1 MFHQYKLFKSLIV
14 ISLSTLGLF
23 ACTPSFQTTAEKCA
37 TYSPVTLPITE
48 TNDDSE
54 FKVLAGSTSNNYK
67 LHLEDA
73 LNSLENIQ
81 SKASDGTT
89 SPLSSDEQTAIQF
102 ILDKAKEKMGYVIEN
117 GKVES
122 ASNPLDYLESLFS
135 ATDADEVIETFA
147 DAKRNLVRAISK
159 ADSVCNYTNSGINL
173 VIEDPNIP
181 SNENNI
187 VKTVNAQLSLNYNPD
202 SKGENKDTVDQIF
215 LISLY
220 DEPIEDLDISKRKA
234 KSFSSISRI
243 ADTEFKAAGA
253 SLAKVRQINFS
264 DSITNETFFFDD
276 DFDQLKLGQLVT
288 TKFNSTCKDPV
299 TAEDVDCTDPSTT
312 RIPQHQSCS
321 GDQAQQEWLQGKCP
335 INVDARQRH
344 PACPSDR
351 SLSESSATATDETGQ
366 IQINSFPVVPGL
378 DSLTGIQRLRLEV
391 DYPLNEIRLYAS
403 KYAEKIEIA
412 NPDANDPQAPENFIS
427 NPTRCEKQAVLND
440 LVYLSRDD
448 PDFAGARLTLVEDPN
463 YDLIP
468 IVDVDGNPVLDDE
481 DNPTYNEP
489 TPVFVFEGT
498 AIIDRQ
504 N

>member
-1 MFHQYKLFKSLIV
+1 MFHQYKLFKSLTV
-14 ISLSTLGLF
+14 ISLSTLGLIS
-23 ACTPSFQTTAEKCA
+23 CTPSFQTTAEQCA
-37 TYSPVTLPITE
+37 TYSPVTLAIAE
-48 TNDDSE
+48 TNDNSE
-54 FKVLAGSTSNNYK
+54 FKVLANSSSNNYK

-81 SKASDGTT
+81 SKASDDTT

-117 GKVES
+117 GKVKS
-122 ASNPLDYLESLFS
+122 ASNPLDYLESIFS

-234 KSFSSISRI
+234 KSFSGISRI
-243 ADTEFKAAGA
+243 ANTEFKAAGA

-264 DSITNETFFFDD
+264 DSFINETFFFDD
-276 DFDQLKLGQLVT
+276 DFDALKLGQLVT
-288 TKFNSTCKDPV
+288 TSFNATCKDA
-299 TAEDVDCTDPSTT
+299 TTGEEISCTDPSTT
-312 RIPQHQSCS
+312 RTPEHEDCAS
-321 GDQAQQEWLQGKCP
+321 GA
-335 INVDARQRH
+335 N
-344 PACPSDR
+344 
-351 SLSESSATATDETGQ
+351 DET
-366 IQINSFPVVPGL
+366 NKYRKNFFPVVAGHPSL
-378 DSLTGIQRLRLEV
+378 DKVQRLRMEV
-391 DYPLNEIRLYAS
+391 DYPNNEIRLYAS
-403 KYAEKIEIA
+403 SYAEKILRAGTDIDSYD
-412 NPDANDPQAPENFIS
+412 PDNNNDVIT
-427 NPTRCEKQAVLND
+427 NPTRCEQQAVLTD
-440 LVYLSRDD
+440 LDELVTPEERNE
-448 PDFAGARLTLVEDPN
+448 PGFQGVRLTFVEDPN
-463 YDLIP
+463 YDLIESVDSNGDP
-468 IVDVDGNPVLDDE
+468 ILDGDGNP
-481 DNPTYNEP
+481 TYDEP

-498 AIIDRQ
+498 AIADRQ
-504 N
+504 G

>member
-1 MFHQYKLFKSLIV
+1 MFHQYKIFKSLTV
-14 ISLSTLGLF
+14 ISLSTLSLI

-48 TNDDSE
+48 TIDNSE
-54 FKVLAGSTSNNYK
+54 FKVLANSSSNNYK

-73 LNSLENIQ
+73 LNSLENVQ
-81 SKASDGTT
+81 SKASDSTT
-89 SPLSSDEQTAIQF
+89 SPLSSDELTAIQF
-102 ILDKAKEKMGYVIEN
+102 ILDKANEKMGYVIEN

-147 DAKRNLVRAISK
+147 DAKRNLVRAIAK

-173 VIEDPNIP
+173 IIEDPNIP

-220 DEPIEDLDISKRKA
+220 DEPIEDLDISRRKA

-264 DSITNETFFFDD
+264 DSFTNETFFFDD

-288 TKFNSTCKDPV
+288 TLFNATCKD
-299 TAEDVDCTDPSTT
+299 TDTGEEIACTDPSTT
-312 RIPQHQSCS
+312 RLPQHDACD
-321 GDQAQQEWLQGKCP
+321 GGTDATTGLAQ
-335 INVDARQRH
+335 
-344 PACPSDR
+344 
-351 SLSESSATATDETGQ
+351 TDET
-366 IQINSFPVVPGL
+366 NKYKENFFPVVPGHPTL
-378 DSLTGIQRLRLEV
+378 DKVQRLRMEV
-391 DYPLNEIRLYAS
+391 DYPANEIRLYAS
-403 KYAEKIEIA
+403 NYAEKILRAGVEI
-412 NPDANDPQAPENFIS
+412 NDPDFDPATDTIT
-427 NPTRCEKQAVLND
+427 NPTRCEQQAVLTDIFN
-440 LVYLSRDD
+440 LEQND
-448 PDFAGARLTLVEDPN
+448 PDFEGARLTLVEDPN

-468 IVDVDGNPVLDDE
+468 IVDADGNPVLDVDG
-481 DNPTYNEP
+481 NPTYEEP

-498 AIIDRQ
+498 AIPSRQ
-504 N
+504 S